1 MRFRQELVT
10 MQTPESEF
18 RRISLPVAAFL
29 MLTGAGCS
37 TPAAEAEPAAEAKP
51 AAHTE
56 SAEADAAHDPG
67 LIRLDEEA
75 SRIAGITLAEAET
88 GKLEIE
94 LQVPG
99 RITIN
104 QDATARVGSIAEG
117 LVVAC
122 CESVGTDVEKGQ
134 VLARLHSHEV
144 HDGEASYWEARAELE
159 RRQAELQFAQETY
172 DRASRLHEL
181 KAGSL
186 QKVQEAE
193 SKLRSAEMFLEIAKA
208 GVKRTEIHLR
218 YLGLSP
224 ERLPS
229 EAGEHRRAHE
239 EQHLIEVR
247 SPVSGT
253 IVERMVTPGAVVA
266 HSDSLYVVSD
276 LRSLWVIAQVPEQHL
291 SSLRNG
297 QAVKVSVRAYPG
309 RTFPARITYIGD
321 ALDPE
326 TRTVEVRCELN
337 NPGRRL
343 KREMFAT
350 IAIGAGTGQEAVV
363 APLEALQNVDG
374 EEVLFVPEGEAS
386 FRVRRVRAGRRSG
399 SIVEIVSGLQAGEA
413 VVVHGAF
420 HLKSELLKARMV
432 GHH

>member
-1 MRFRQELVT
+1 MKLATMRTL
-10 MQTPESEF
+10 ESEV

-29 MLTGAGCS
+29 MLMGAGCT
-37 TPAAEAEPAAEAKP
+37 TPAAEAEPAAE
-51 AAHTE
+51 TE
-56 SAEADAAHDPG
+56 PAEADAAHDPG

-75 SRIAGITLAEAET
+75 IRIAGITVAEAET

-94 LQVPG
+94 LEVPG

-104 QDATARVGSIAEG
+104 QDATARVGSFAEG
-117 LVVAC
+117 VVVSC
-122 CESVGTDVEKGQ
+122 CESVGTVVEQGQ

-144 HDGEASYWEARAELE
+144 HDAEASYWEVRAELE
-159 RRQAELQFAQETY
+159 RRQTELQFAQETY
-172 DRASRLHEL
+172 QRASRLHEL

-224 ERLPS
+224 ERLPGA
-229 EAGEHRRAHE
+229 AGEHHREHE
-239 EQHLIEVR
+239 EKHLIEVR
-247 SPVSGT
+247 SPISGT
-253 IVERMVTPGAVVA
+253 IIERMVTPGAVIKA
-266 HSDSLYVVSD
+266 SDSLYVISD
-276 LRSLWVIAQVPEQHL
+276 LRSLWVMAQVPEQHL
-291 SSLRNG
+291 SSLKNG

-309 RTFPARITYIGD
+309 RTFPARIAYIGD

-343 KREMFAT
+343 KREMYAT
-350 IAIGAGTGQEAVV
+350 IAIGAGTGRETVV
-363 APLEALQNVDG
+363 APLAALQNVDG

-413 VVVHGAF
+413 VVVNGAF

>member
-1 MRFRQELVT
+1 
-10 MQTPESEF
+10 MQTLEPEI
-18 RRISLPVAAFL
+18 RRISFSVSVAAFL

-37 TPAAEAEPAAEAKP
+37 TPTAEAEPAAE
-51 AAHTE
+51 TE
-56 SAEADAAHDPG
+56 PAEADAAHDPG

-75 SRIAGITLAEAET
+75 IRIAGITLAEAET

-117 LVVAC
+117 VVVAC
-122 CESVGTDVEKGQ
+122 CESVGADVEKGQ

-144 HDGEASYWEARAELE
+144 HDAEATYWEARAELE
-159 RRQAELQFAQETY
+159 RRQTELQFAQETY
-172 DRASRLHEL
+172 QRASRLHEL

-193 SKLRSAEMFLEIAKA
+193 SKLRSAEMFLEIARA

-229 EAGEHRRAHE
+229 AAGEHHRAHE
-239 EQHLIEVR
+239 EEHLIEVR
-247 SPVSGT
+247 SSMSGT
-253 IVERMVTPGAVVA
+253 IIERMVTPGAVVA
-266 HSDSLYVVSD
+266 ASDSLYVISD
-276 LRSLWVIAQVPEQHL
+276 LRKLWVIAQVPEQHL

-297 QAVKVSVRAYPG
+297 QPVKVSVRAYPG
-309 RTFPARITYIGD
+309 KTFPARIAYIGD

-350 IAIGAGTGQEAVV
+350 LTISAGGGAEAVV
-363 APLEALQNVDG
+363 APHAALQNVDG
-374 EEVLFVPEGEAS
+374 EEVLFVPEGEYS
-386 FRVRRVRAGRRSG
+386 FRARRVRVGRHSG
-399 SIVEIVSGLQAGEA
+399 SVVEIVNGLQAGER
-413 VVVHGAF
+413 VVVVGAF
-420 HLKSELLKARMV
+420 QLKSELLKAQMLEE
-432 GHH
+432 

>member
-1 MRFRQELVT
+1 MRI
-10 MQTPESEF
+10 PEPEI

-29 MLTGAGCS
+29 MLTGAGCT
-37 TPAAEAEPAAEAKP
+37 TPVAEAERAAP
-51 AAHTE
+51 TE
-56 SAEADAAHDPG
+56 PAEADAKHDPG

-75 SRIAGITLAEAET
+75 IRIAGITLAEAEPR
-88 GKLEIE
+88 KLEVE

-99 RITIN
+99 RITNN
-104 QDATARVGSIAEG
+104 QDATARVGTFAEG
-117 LVVAC
+117 VVVGC
-122 CESVGTDVEKGQ
+122 CESVGTDVEKGD
-134 VLARLHSHEV
+134 VLASLHSHEV

-159 RRQAELQFAQETY
+159 RRKTELQFAQETFN
-172 DRASRLHEL
+172 RASRLHEL

-193 SKLRSAEMFLEIAKA
+193 SKLRSAEMFLEIARA
-208 GVKRTEIHLR
+208 GVKRAEIHLR

-229 EAGEHRRAHE
+229 APGEHHRAHE
-239 EQHLIEVR
+239 EQHLIDVR
-247 SPVSGT
+247 SPVPGT
-253 IVERMVTPGAVVA
+253 IIERMVTPGAVVA
-266 HSDSLYVVSD
+266 PSDSLYVISD
-276 LRSLWVIAQVPEQHL
+276 LTSLWVIAQVPEQHL

-297 QAVKVSVRAYPG
+297 QAAKVSVRAYPG

-350 IAIGAGTGQEAVV
+350 IAIDTGTRREAVV
-363 APLEALQNVDG
+363 APLAALQNVDG

-386 FRVRRVRAGRRSG
+386 YRVRRVQAGRRSG
-399 SIVEIVSGLQAGEA
+399 SIVEIASGLQAGEA
-413 VVVHGAF
+413 VVVNGAF

>member
-1 MRFRQELVT
+1 MLTLE
-10 MQTPESEF
+10 PEI
-18 RRISLPVAAFL
+18 RRISLSVSVAAFL

-37 TPAAEAEPAAEAKP
+37 TPAAEAEPAAE
-51 AAHTE
+51 TE
-56 SAEADAAHDPG
+56 PAEADAAHDPG

-75 SRIAGITLAEAET
+75 IRIAGITLAEAET

-117 LVVAC
+117 VVVAC

-144 HDGEASYWEARAELE
+144 HDAEASYWEARAELE
-159 RRQAELQFAQETY
+159 RRQTELQFAQETY
-172 DRASRLHEL
+172 QRASRLYEL

-193 SKLRSAEMFLEIAKA
+193 SKLRSAEMFLEIARA

-229 EAGEHRRAHE
+229 AAGEHHRAHE
-239 EQHLIEVR
+239 EEHLIEVR
-247 SPVSGT
+247 SSMSGT
-253 IVERMVTPGAVVA
+253 VIERMVTPGAVVA
-266 HSDSLYVVSD
+266 ASDSLYVISD
-276 LRSLWVIAQVPEQHL
+276 LRKLWVIAQVPEQHL

-297 QAVKVSVRAYPG
+297 QPVEVSVRAYPG
-309 RTFPARITYIGD
+309 RTFPARIAYIGD

-350 IAIGAGTGQEAVV
+350 IAIGAGTGREAVV
-363 APLEALQNVDG
+363 APLAALQNVDG

-386 FRVRRVRAGRRSG
+386 FRVRQVRAGRRSG
-399 SIVEIVSGLQAGEA
+399 SIVEIVSGLQADEA
-413 VVVHGAF
+413 VVVNGAF

>member
-1 MRFRQELVT
+1 MRTL
-10 MQTPESEF
+10 ESEI
-18 RRISLPVAAFL
+18 RRISLPVAALL

-37 TPAAEAEPAAEAKP
+37 TPAAEAEPAAE
-51 AAHTE
+51 TE
-56 SAEADAAHDPG
+56 PAEADAAHDPG
-67 LIRLDEEA
+67 LIRLEQEA
-75 SRIAGITLAEAET
+75 MRIAGLTLADAET

-104 QDATARVGSIAEG
+104 QDATARVGTFAEG
-117 LVVAC
+117 VVVAC

-134 VLARLHSHEV
+134 VIARLHSHEV
-144 HDGEASYWEARAELE
+144 HDAEASYWEARAELE
-159 RRQAELQFAQETY
+159 RRQTELQFARETY
-172 DRASRLHEL
+172 QRASRLHEL

-193 SKLRSAEMFLEIAKA
+193 SKLRSSEMFLEIAKS

-229 EAGEHRRAHE
+229 APGEHHREHE
-239 EQHLIEVR
+239 EEHLIEVR
-247 SPVSGT
+247 SPISGT
-253 IVERMVTPGAVVA
+253 IIERMVTPGAVVKA
-266 HSDSLYVVSD
+266 SDSLYVISD

-297 QAVKVSVRAYPG
+297 QGVKVSVRAYPG
-309 RTFPARITYIGD
+309 RTFPARITYVGD

-337 NPGRRL
+337 NPGRLL

-350 IAIGAGTGQEAVV
+350 IAIGAGAGREAVV
-363 APLEALQNVDG
+363 APLAALQNVDG

-413 VVVHGAF
+413 VVVNGAF

>member
-1 MRFRQELVT
+1 M
-10 MQTPESEF
+10 
-18 RRISLPVAAFL
+18 PVAAFL
-29 MLTGAGCS
+29 MLTGAGCT
-37 TPAAEAEPAAEAKP
+37 TPAAEAERAAE
-51 AAHTE
+51 TE
-56 SAEADAAHDPG
+56 PAEADAEHDPG
-67 LIRLDEEA
+67 LIRLDKEA
-75 SRIAGITLAEAET
+75 IRIAGITLAEAET
-88 GKLEIE
+88 RKLEIE

-104 QDATARVGSIAEG
+104 QDATARVGTFAEG
-117 LVVAC
+117 VVVAC
-122 CESVGTDVEKGQ
+122 CESVGTDVEKGH
-134 VLARLHSHEV
+134 VLASLHSHEV
-144 HDGEASYWEARAELE
+144 HEGEASYWEARAELE
-159 RRQAELQFAQETY
+159 RRKTELHFARETY
-172 DRASRLHEL
+172 NRASRLHEL

-229 EAGEHRRAHE
+229 APGEHHREHE

-247 SPVSGT
+247 SPISGT
-253 IVERMVTPGAVVA
+253 IIERMVTPGAVVA
-266 HSDSLYVVSD
+266 HSDSLYVISD

-291 SSLRNG
+291 SSLQNG

-309 RTFPARITYIGD
+309 KTFPARVTYVGD

-337 NPGRRL
+337 NAGRRL

-350 IAIGAGTGQEAVV
+350 IAIDTGTRREAVV
-363 APLEALQNVDG
+363 APLAALQDVDG
-374 EEVLFVPEGEAS
+374 EEVLFVPEGDAS
-386 FRVRRVRAGRRSG
+386 YRVRRVQAGRRSG
-399 SIVEIVSGLQAGEA
+399 SIVEIASGLQGGEA
-413 VVVHGAF
+413 VVVNGAF
-420 HLKSELLKARMV
+420 HLKSELLKARMA
-432 GHH
+432 GHHH

>member
-1 MRFRQELVT
+1 MRFRQEWVT
-10 MQTPESEF
+10 MRTLEPEF
-18 RRISLPVAAFL
+18 RQRTLSVAAFL
-29 MLTGAGCS
+29 MLSATGCT
-37 TPAAEAEPAAEAKP
+37 TPAAEAEPAAE
-51 AAHTE
+51 TE
-56 SAEADAAHDPG
+56 PAEADAAHDPG
-67 LIRLDEEA
+67 LIHLDEDA
-75 SRIAGITLAEAET
+75 IRIAGITVAEAET
-88 GKLEIE
+88 RKLEIE

-99 RITIN
+99 RLTIN
-104 QDATARVGSIAEG
+104 QDATARLGSIAEG
-117 LVVAC
+117 VVVSC

-144 HDGEASYWEARAELE
+144 HDGEASYWEAQAELE
-159 RRQAELQFAQETY
+159 RRQAELHFAQETY
-172 DRASRLHEL
+172 ERASRLHEL

-229 EAGEHRRAHE
+229 APGEHRREHE
-239 EQHLIEVR
+239 GDHLIEVR

-253 IVERMVTPGAVVA
+253 IIERMVTQGAVVA
-266 HSDSLYVVSD
+266 PADSLYVITD
-276 LRSLWVIAQVPEQHL
+276 LTSLWVIAQVPEQHL

-309 RTFPARITYIGD
+309 TTFPARIAYIGD

-350 IAIGAGTGQEAVV
+350 IAMGAGTGKEAVV
-363 APLEALQNVDG
+363 APLAALQNVDG

-386 FRVRRVRAGRRSG
+386 YRVRPVRAGRRSG
-399 SIVEIVSGLQAGEA
+399 SVVEIVSGLQANEA
-413 VVVHGAF
+413 VVVDGAF

>member
-1 MRFRQELVT
+1 
-10 MQTPESEF
+10 MQTLEPEI
-18 RRISLPVAAFL
+18 RRISLSVAAFL

-37 TPAAEAEPAAEAKP
+37 TPAAEAEPAAE
-51 AAHTE
+51 TE
-56 SAEADAAHDPG
+56 PAEADAAHDAG

-75 SRIAGITLAEAET
+75 IRIAGITLAEAET

-104 QDATARVGSIAEG
+104 QDATARAGSIAEG
-117 LVVAC
+117 VVVAC

-144 HDGEASYWEARAELE
+144 HDAEASYWEARAELE
-159 RRQAELQFAQETY
+159 RRQTELQFAQETY
-172 DRASRLHEL
+172 QRASRLHEL

-193 SKLRSAEMFLEIAKA
+193 SKLRSAEMFLEIARA

-229 EAGEHRRAHE
+229 AAREHHRAHE
-239 EQHLIEVR
+239 EEHLIEVR
-247 SPVSGT
+247 SSMSGT
-253 IVERMVTPGAVVA
+253 IIERMVTPGAVVA
-266 HSDSLYVVSD
+266 ASDSLYVISD
-276 LRSLWVIAQVPEQHL
+276 LRKLWVIAQVPEQHL

-297 QAVKVSVRAYPG
+297 QPVEVSVRAYPG
-309 RTFPARITYIGD
+309 RTFPARIAYIGD

-350 IAIGAGTGQEAVV
+350 IAIGAGTGREAVV
-363 APLEALQNVDG
+363 APLAALQNVDG
-374 EEVLFVPEGEAS
+374 EEVLFVPEGETS
-386 FRVRRVRAGRRSG
+386 FRVRQVRAGRRSG

-413 VVVHGAF
+413 VVVNGAF